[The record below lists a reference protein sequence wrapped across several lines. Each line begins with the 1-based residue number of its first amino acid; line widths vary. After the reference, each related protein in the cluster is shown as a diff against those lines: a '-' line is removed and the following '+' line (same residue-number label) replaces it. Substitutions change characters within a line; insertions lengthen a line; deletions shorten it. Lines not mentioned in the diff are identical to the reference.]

1 MYSFRLLLSGKLL
14 MWPFILIENLA
25 GYSLGCRPLVLITWN
40 IFCHSLLAWSFSIE
54 KSVANLIG
62 APWYVTS
69 FFSLAA
75 FKILSLS
82 WKFAILIT
90 MCLAVGLFG
99 FLLLGTLC
107 VSWICVTFSLIKLGK
122 FPSLLFQTGF
132 LSLVLLF
139 LLVSLLYRYYYVSCC
154 PAFPLIPL
162 HSF

>member
-1 MYSFRLLLSGKLL
+1 MKYFWLQAFG
-14 MWPFILIENLA
+14 FF
-25 GYSLGCRPLVLITWN
+25 TWN
-40 IFCHSLLAWSFSIE
+40 ISCHFLLAWSISIE
-54 KSVANLIG
+54 KSVANLIE
-62 APWYVTS
+62 APLYVTS
-69 FFSLAA
+69 YFSLAA

-82 WKFAILIT
+82 WNFAILIM
-90 MCLAVGLFG
+90 MCLVVGLFG

-107 VSWICVTFSLIKLGK
+107 DSYVCVTFSLIKLGS

-132 LSLVLLF
+132 LSLALILL